1 MLNQLTRGRW
11 PARRK
16 QNNRTL
22 AIQIEW
28 LEPLQLLTPLAG
40 SISPQQ
46 ISVAYGFND
55 VAFDGYTKVITRQ
68 GLKFVPYSIPGTG
81 AGQTIAIIEIGI
93 DPHIESDANV
103 FSKQYGLPT
112 LNTSNFTEYNAP
124 GSKKDGSADTNGF
137 AQETSIDVEWAHA
150 IAPQAKILLVDE
162 GSETNPLTSGLI
174 DGVNYA
180 ANQPGVSVVSYSY
193 GNSEFAGE
201 TLEDQYFTTPA
212 GHTPVA
218 FVAASGD
225 SVPETTPSITTNWPA
240 MSPEVLSV
248 GGTYFTP
255 NANGSLPASG
265 AYVNEAAWG
274 EGPGQGSG
282 NASGGGTS
290 PYEPELFYASASQ
303 LLPFVLGVGSSTR
316 LNPDVSYNA
325 EDFSVY
331 DTDGGGWILGGGTS
345 AGTPQWA
352 ALVAIAD
359 QGRALYGLPNLD
371 NLPSRMLAIGIFDPG
386 DFHDITSG
394 GNPLDGDNATP
405 GFDFVTG
412 FGTPKAQDVVRDL
425 VASPYQPAQPSYSTG
440 NALLPQAPPTTT
452 LPGAGGGAGASVA
465 MDAGYP
471 IRDAASAA
479 AFIAPVSHSALSGG
493 LFGSG
498 SPSAVT
504 AAAAFVPTAGSAP
517 AGPIRVDNATN
528 GSNSALSISGQVAA
542 DRAESA
548 WLNFADQQRD
558 PALTGDTRRDA
569 VDAVSGHAAIQET
582 GSVQTDVLQ
591 DGANPAV
598 AALLAQATD
607 SCFEKSAWMADGDHL
622 QVATGAHAGDS
633 QAAPPA
639 LAASLGIVSAW
650 FVRRRRSRKSATNP
664 LRPQAFREG
673 LPIQE
678 TERP

>member
-16 QNNRTL
+16 RNNRTP
-22 AIQIEW
+22 AIQIER

-55 VAFDGYTKVITRQ
+55 VVFDGYTKVITRQ

-124 GSKKDGSADTNGF
+124 GSTKDASTDPTGF

-162 GSETNPLTSGLI
+162 GSETNPLTSDLI
-174 DGVNYA
+174 YGTNYA

-225 SVPETTPSITTNWPA
+225 SVPETTPTITTNWPA

-248 GGTYFTP
+248 GGTYFTQ
-255 NANGSLPASG
+255 NAATGALPANG

-290 PYEPELFYASASQ
+290 PYEPELFYASANQ
-303 LLPFVLGVGSSTR
+303 LLPFVLGVGASTR

-325 EDFSVY
+325 EDFSIY
-331 DTDGGGWILGGGTS
+331 DTDGGGWTLGGGTS

-359 QGRALYGLPNLD
+359 QGARFMACRTSTTSPLGC
-371 NLPSRMLAIGIFDPG
+371 SRSESSILAIFMTSRAGVI
-386 DFHDITSG
+386 HSMAITR
-394 GNPLDGDNATP
+394 L
-405 GFDFVTG
+405 
-412 FGTPKAQDVVRDL
+412 
-425 VASPYQPAQPSYSTG
+425 
-440 NALLPQAPPTTT
+440 
-452 LPGAGGGAGASVA
+452 
-465 MDAGYP
+465 
-471 IRDAASAA
+471 
-479 AFIAPVSHSALSGG
+479 PVS
-493 LFGSG
+493 
-498 SPSAVT
+498 
-504 AAAAFVPTAGSAP
+504 
-517 AGPIRVDNATN
+517 
-528 GSNSALSISGQVAA
+528 IS
-542 DRAESA
+542 
-548 WLNFADQQRD
+548 
-558 PALTGDTRRDA
+558 
-569 VDAVSGHAAIQET
+569 
-582 GSVQTDVLQ
+582 
-591 DGANPAV
+591 
-598 AALLAQATD
+598 
-607 SCFEKSAWMADGDHL
+607 
-622 QVATGAHAGDS
+622 
-633 QAAPPA
+633 
-639 LAASLGIVSAW
+639 
-650 FVRRRRSRKSATNP
+650 
-664 LRPQAFREG
+664 
-673 LPIQE
+673 
-678 TERP
+678 

>member
-1 MLNQLTRGRW
+1 MLNQLTRGRR
-11 PARRK
+11 PVKRK
-16 QNNRTL
+16 RNNRWL
-22 AIQIEW
+22 AIQIER

-40 SISPQQ
+40 SISPHQ

-93 DPHIESDANV
+93 DPHIESDTNV

-112 LNTSNFTEYNAP
+112 LNASNFTEYKAP
-124 GSKKDGSADTNGF
+124 GSTKDGSADPTGF

-225 SVPETTPSITTNWPA
+225 SVPETPPNITTNWPA

-255 NANGSLPASG
+255 NANGSLPANG
-265 AYVNEAAWG
+265 AYANEAAWG
-274 EGPGQGSG
+274 EGPGQGAS
-282 NASGGGTS
+282 NASGGGIS
-290 PYEPELFYASASQ
+290 PFEPELLYTGASQ
-303 LLPFVLGVGSSTR
+303 LVPFVLGVGSSTR

-325 EDFSVY
+325 EDYSVY

-394 GNPLDGDNATP
+394 GNPLDGYNATP
-405 GFDFVTG
+405 FFDLVTG

-440 NALLPQAPPTTT
+440 NALLPQVPPTSS
-452 LPGAGGGAGASVA
+452 LPGAGGGSGASVA

-471 IRDAASAA
+471 MRDTASAA
-479 AFIAPVSHSALSGG
+479 AFITPVSHSTLSGG

-498 SPSAVT
+498 SASAAT
-504 AAAAFVPTAGSAP
+504 AAAVAVPTVGYAP
-517 AGPIRVDNATN
+517 AGPITAENAAN
-528 GSNSALSISGQVAA
+528 SSNSSLAISGQLAA

-548 WLNFADQQRD
+548 WLNFADPQRQGGS
-558 PALTGDTRRDA
+558 TGDTHGDA
-569 VDAVSGHAAIQET
+569 VDAVSGNTAIQDA
-582 GSVQTDVLQ
+582 GNVQTDVLQ
-591 DGANPAV
+591 GGTNPVV
-598 AALLAQATD
+598 AALLTQAID
-607 SCFEKSAWMADGDHL
+607 SCFEKSAWMADGDQL
-622 QVATGAHAGDS
+622 QVATGADGRDS
-633 QAAPPA
+633 QAAPA
-639 LAASLGIVSAW
+639 LAVSVGIVSAW
-650 FVRRRRSRKSATNP
+650 FVRRRRSKKAATNL
-664 LRPQAFREG
+664 LRPQAFRKG
-673 LPIQE
+673 QPIQE
-678 TERP
+678 TECP